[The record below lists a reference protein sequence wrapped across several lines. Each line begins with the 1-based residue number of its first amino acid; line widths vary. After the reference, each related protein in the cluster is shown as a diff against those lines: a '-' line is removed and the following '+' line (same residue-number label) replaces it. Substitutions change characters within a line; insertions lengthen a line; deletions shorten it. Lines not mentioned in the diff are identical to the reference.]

1 MDAIPWDYFAHNTDA
16 ERAAAS
22 RAQQRRWD
30 EEARRD
36 ELRAE
41 EIDRQRKEQLFKF
54 FYGAAAE
61 VSIREF
67 PGFKP
72 FATIETRAGATITV
86 EATRITQK
94 KPDQDSKVASLLL
107 ANAMWGGAT
116 IKGTK
121 ADQINYIAYGL
132 ALGVKVTG
140 QDQDK
145 FSEEDKR
152 RVGEIA
158 ETLQASG
165 IGPSD
170 PRKQTPRSL
179 QVWPHP

>member
-1 MDAIPWDYFAHNTDA
+1 MDAIPWDYFAHDTDA

-41 EIDRQRKEQLFKF
+41 EIDRQRKEQLFRF

-72 FATIETRAGATITV
+72 FATIETKAGAKISV
-86 EATRITQK
+86 QADRITINK
-94 KPDQDSKVASLLL
+94 SDQDSTIASVLL
-107 ANAMWGGAT
+107 AGAMWGGGT
-116 IKGTK
+116 FKGTK
-121 ADQINYIAYGL
+121 TDQITHIAYGL
-132 ALGVKVTG
+132 ALGVKIIG
-140 QDQDK
+140 KDQDK

-152 RVGEIA
+152 RVSEIA